1 MRSSFNAYGR
11 SAKEYGPLHIPIW
24 LGMVKPIPVGGTLD
38 SDFNKKGLL
47 LPAGTPINI
56 TNKVI
61 KPFIGFKVVS
71 FSAGD
76 GSTTPNDTVVIL
88 PAVFGGVEFLPE
100 ENDLIQKLGSSFSA
114 TGKAAKV
121 VSVTALTGND
131 AGKYSVAVAHSAT
144 IDTPSAGDFIVLSAA
159 TAAGSSKSI
168 AVQPNAYL
176 YHDIWLGDLDV
187 ANDDTFATGAAIM
200 YHPEGILIDRTPAA
214 DFKAAMAAAVPGV
227 LQVSE

>member
-24 LGMVKPIPVGGTLD
+24 LGLVKRIPVGGVLD
-38 SDFNKKGLL
+38 TDFNKKGLL

-56 TNKVI
+56 TDKVI
-61 KPFIGFKVVS
+61 KPLVGFEVVS
-71 FSAGD
+71 FTAATGQETD
-76 GSTTPNDTVVIL
+76 DVIVIK
-88 PAVFGGVEFLPE
+88 PAQFGGVEFVPE
-100 ENDLIQKLGSSFSA
+100 VGDFIQKLGATFAA
-114 TGKAAKV
+114 TGKAAAVK
-121 VSVTALTGND
+121 SVTPGET
-131 AGKYSVAVAHSAT
+131 AGTYNVAVLHSAT
-144 IDTPSAGDFIVLSAA
+144 IDTPSAGNTIVLSSA
-159 TAAGSSKSI
+159 TSAGSSKSI

-187 ANDDTFATGAAIM
+187 ANDDTFATGAAVM

-214 DFKAAMAAAVPGV
+214 PFKEAMAAAVPGV

>member
-11 SAKEYGPLHIPIW
+11 SSKEYGPLHIPIW

-38 SDFNKKGLL
+38 SDYNLKGLL

-61 KPFIGFKVVS
+61 KPLVGFEVVS

-76 GSTTPNDTVVIL
+76 GDTTPNDTVVVR
-88 PAVFGGVEFLPE
+88 PAVYGGVEFLPE
-100 ENDLIQKLGSSFSA
+100 AGDFIQKLGDTFAA
-114 TGKAAKV
+114 TGKAAEV
-121 VSVTALTGND
+121 VSVTALTGDD

-144 IDTPSAGDFIVLSAA
+144 IDTPSAGDFIVLSSAA
-159 TAAGSSKSI
+159 AAGSSKSI

-176 YHDIWLGDLDV
+176 FHDIWLGDLDV

-214 DFKAAMAAAVPGV
+214 AFKAAMAAAVPGV
-227 LQVSE
+227 LQVAE

>member
-24 LGMVKPIPVGGTLD
+24 LGMVKRIPVGGVLD
-38 SDFNKKGLL
+38 KDFNKKGLL

-56 TNKVI
+56 TDKVI
-61 KPFIGFKVVS
+61 KPLVGFEVVS
-71 FSAGD
+71 FTAATGQETD
-76 GSTTPNDTVVIL
+76 DVIVIK
-88 PAVFGGVEFLPE
+88 PAQFGGVEFVPE
-100 ENDLIQKLGSSFSA
+100 VGDFIQKLGATFAA
-114 TGKAAKV
+114 TGKAAAVK
-121 VSVTALTGND
+121 SVTPGET
-131 AGKYSVAVAHSAT
+131 AGTYSVAVLHSAT
-144 IDTPSAGDFIVLSAA
+144 IDTPSAGNTIVLSSA
-159 TAAGSSKSI
+159 TSAGSSKSI

-187 ANDDTFATGAAIM
+187 ANDDTFATGAAVM

-214 DFKAAMAAAVPGV
+214 PFKDAMAAAVPGV